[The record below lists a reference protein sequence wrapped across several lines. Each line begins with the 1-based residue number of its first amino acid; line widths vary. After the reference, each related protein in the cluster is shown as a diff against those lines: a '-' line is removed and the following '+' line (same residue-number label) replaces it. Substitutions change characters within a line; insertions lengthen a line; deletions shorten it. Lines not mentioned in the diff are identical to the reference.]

1 MLADLKIP
9 EELLQRAFDKLDR
22 KLEAKE
28 TKFFTFRGEVVEKV
42 DVEDHATQLSAVDKI
57 LSMAGVYARERDA
70 APAAP
75 TVAVEVDPV
84 TGVIRL
90 VVGPRVALDRA
101 TIAEGDGDRLQTAM
115 EDSSDTENQTEEKEE
130 ESVQIVK
137 VRKGGLPIDIH
148 DALWGQGA

>member
-57 LSMAGVYARERDA
+57 LSMAGVYARERDS
-70 APAAP
+70 APVAP
-75 TVAVEVDPV
+75 TVAIEVDPV

-90 VVGPRVALDRA
+90 VVGPRVALDRSA
-101 TIAEGDGDRLQTAM
+101 IAEGDGDRLAM

-148 DALWGQGA
+148 DALWGTGA